1 MLDWTLARNE
11 SAKFL
16 AQNKMRIYMPAN
28 LLTENVEVHDRY
40 VPILLNDIILI
51 VDSFF
56 EQGILAKNFSVL
68 IHPLRRLPLQNNYIY
83 GCGVKQDD
91 EGAKVVALTNDGLT
105 WHEPSNRQ

>member
-1 MLDWTLARNE
+1 
-11 SAKFL
+11 
-16 AQNKMRIYMPAN
+16 MPAD
-28 LLTENVEVHDRY
+28 LEAENVEVHDRY

-56 EQGILAKNFSVL
+56 EQGVLAKNFSVL
-68 IHPLRRLPLQNNYIY
+68 IHFLRRLQLENNYIN

-91 EGAKVVALTNDGLT
+91 EGAKVVALTNNGLT